1 MKKYL
6 IYITLAFAA
15 MLTASSCHERYVT
28 YDDAEYVMFADT
40 IATYPVQQD
49 VEYFSIPVV
58 STVTRDYDRTFG
70 VEIVDKG
77 NNAIEGLHYRL
88 QSNTVTIK
96 AGETRAD
103 VMVHGIY
110 DNIEAEDQLT
120 FQLRLVMN
128 DDLVMPLYGKD
139 TKANLMK
146 VCPFD
151 INAFTG
157 YCVFTSMFLYDY
169 SITGSYQRL
178 VYTAK
183 HPTEENTIICRNW
196 LNDGYDVTMKFH
208 TEDQLTFQLRL
219 VMNDDLVMPLYG
231 KDTKAQLMK
240 VCPFDIN
247 AFTGYCVFTSMFLYD
262 YSLTGSYQRLV
273 YTEKHPTEE
282 NTIICRN
289 WLNDG
294 YDVTMKFHPEDP
306 LRRVVTM
313 DEGQVASD
321 EGSFF
326 GTAHGDDKIL
336 VRSSSI
342 NESLFFTCGSYLYLW
357 AEIYVEHLGAP
368 VGTVGHFYNIM
379 EWISDEEAERL
390 RNEGM

>member
-70 VEIVDKG
+70 VEIIDKG

-110 DNIEAEDQLT
+110 DNIKAEDQLT

-178 VYTAK
+178 VYT
-183 HPTEENTIICRNW
+183 
-196 LNDGYDVTMKFH
+196 
-208 TEDQLTFQLRL
+208 
-219 VMNDDLVMPLYG
+219 
-231 KDTKAQLMK
+231 
-240 VCPFDIN
+240 
-247 AFTGYCVFTSMFLYD
+247 
-262 YSLTGSYQRLV
+262 
-273 YTEKHPTEE
+273 EKHPTEE

-306 LRRVVTM
+306 LKRVVTM

-336 VRSSSI
+336 VRSSSL

-357 AEIYVEHLGAP
+357 AEIYVENLGEP

-379 EWISDEEAERL
+379 EWISDEEAQRL

>member
-58 STVTRDYDRTFG
+58 STVTRNYDRTFG
-70 VEIVDKG
+70 VEIIDKG

-110 DNIEAEDQLT
+110 DNIAAEDQLT

-178 VYTAK
+178 VYT
-183 HPTEENTIICRNW
+183 
-196 LNDGYDVTMKFH
+196 
-208 TEDQLTFQLRL
+208 
-219 VMNDDLVMPLYG
+219 
-231 KDTKAQLMK
+231 
-240 VCPFDIN
+240 
-247 AFTGYCVFTSMFLYD
+247 
-262 YSLTGSYQRLV
+262 
-273 YTEKHPTEE
+273 EKHPTEE

-306 LRRVVTM
+306 LKRVVTM

-336 VRSSSI
+336 VRSSSL

-357 AEIYVEHLGAP
+357 AEIYVENLGEP

-379 EWISDEEAERL
+379 EWISDEEAQRL
-390 RNEGM
+390 KNEGM